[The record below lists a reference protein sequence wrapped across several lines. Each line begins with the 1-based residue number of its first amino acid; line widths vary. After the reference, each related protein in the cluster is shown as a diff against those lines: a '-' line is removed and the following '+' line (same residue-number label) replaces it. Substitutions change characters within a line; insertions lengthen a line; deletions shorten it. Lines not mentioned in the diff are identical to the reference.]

1 MKNENEDFLNYWSF
15 PNVIIEFKYILII
28 LQQYLKFIKKV
39 FQEKGLN
46 SREIIEKY
54 AIGELFELDLEKET
68 KLKSLL
74 RNPRTVLT
82 QF

>member
-28 LQQYLKFIKKV
+28 LQQYWKFIKKV

>member
-1 MKNENEDFLNYWSF
+1 MQNENEDFLNYWSF